1 MKKLFNNFLFFFPR
15 IILFGV
21 FILYIILAL
30 LSYFDYFEPY
40 IYPLKLIRGKA
51 TQVSRSL
58 IVGPYPNYEEMKKLR
73 EKYDIRIIISLLNIN
88 LPQERALW
96 EREKRYADM
105 LGLKVYNFPMEYLPV
120 DSESNINEVR
130 KLIKFVELNKKETIY
145 VHCYLGRHRI
155 NLVVKNLKHLGF

>member
-1 MKKLFNNFLFFFPR
+1 MKRLFNNILFFLPR

-21 FILYIILAL
+21 FILYILFAF

-51 TQVSRSL
+51 NQVLRNV
-58 IVGPYPNYEEMKKLR
+58 IVGPYPDFEEMKRLR
-73 EKYDIRIIISLLNIN
+73 EKHDVRIIVSLLNIN

-96 EREKRYADM
+96 EREKKYAEM

-120 DSESNINEVR
+120 DSESNINKVR
-130 KLIKFVELNKKETIY
+130 QLVKFVELNKKETIY
-145 VHCYLGRHRI
+145 IHCHLGKHRI
-155 NLVVKNLKHLGF
+155 NFVAKNLKDLGL